1 MRNRIL
7 VSLIVASALI
17 LSTASSAAAQ
27 NRLGVGL
34 SFLHEDGA
42 TSTGATVD
50 YSGPIQNA
58 LAWVG
63 DLSLHRNSDDF
74 GSATIT
80 MAQAGLRYN
89 VPMTNSKVRVGVQG
103 LVGLAHE
110 GVSDC
115 DVCGSNNLVITPG
128 GNVDV
133 PVGSGSTAI
142 RVAIDFPIVMFEG
155 ASVTFTRFWVGASWA
170 FGSRP

>member
-1 MRNRIL
+1 
-7 VSLIVASALI
+7 VAAALI

-34 SFLHEDGA
+34 SFLHESGS

-63 DLSLHRNSDDF
+63 DVSLHRNSNDF

-89 VPMTNSKVRVGVQG
+89 VPMTNSNVRVGVQG

-110 GVSDC
+110 GISDC
-115 DVCGSNNLVITPG
+115 DGDFCGSNNLVITPG
-128 GNVDV
+128 GNVDI

-142 RVAIDFPIVMFEG
+142 RVALDFPIIMFEG
-155 ASVTFTRFWVGASWA
+155 ATTTFTRFWVGASWG
-170 FGSRP
+170 FGAKP